1 MWNSDRRRA
10 RRVTSG
16 RWVLSLKVACPSS
29 SSLTYA
35 PADFHQGTH
44 MYQSYKVLSEPH
56 PDVRPH
62 DFMDDLESFFYVWC
76 HVTFLYDGGRSIQP
90 TFNHPVLHDW
100 NSRRRHAANAK
111 RLFLFNH
118 RLPRGTP
125 LHGLDADTRV
135 VIIKLIDSLRA
146 VFLPTIN
153 SYDDAV
159 DNHYDG

>member
-62 DFMDDLESFFYVWC
+62 DFMDDLESFFYVLC
-76 HVTFLYDGGRSIQP
+76 HVTFLYDGGRPMQP
-90 TFNHPVLHDW
+90 TSTHPELKTW
-100 NSRRRHAANAK
+100 N
-111 RLFLFNH
+111 
-118 RLPRGTP
+118 LPRDAAARSKRSF
-125 LHGLDADTRV
+125 LLD
-135 VIIKLIDSLRA
+135 
-146 VFLPTIN
+146 
-153 SYDDAV
+153 
-159 DNHYDG
+159 

>member
-44 MYQSYKVLSEPH
+44 MYPSYKVLLEPH

-76 HVTFLYDGGRSIQP
+76 HVTFLYNRGCPMQP
-90 TFNHPVLHDW
+90 AASHPVLKTW
-100 NSRRRHAANAK
+100 NSPRELAASSK
-111 RLFLFNH
+111 GLFLLNH
-118 RLPRGTP
+118 RLPRDTP

-135 VIIKLIDSLRA
+135 TVIKLIDSLR
-146 VFLPTIN
+146 
-153 SYDDAV
+153 
-159 DNHYDG
+159 